1 MATYNDVINAGYRL
15 SDEEMEMCANKT
27 IADINAEAIKL
38 NKLEERVRQMLRDYF
53 SRLLMNH
60 DEENPLEV
68 KITIQPKEAFG
79 LSSNDL
85 PHLSEMW
92 MNPTEGWITF
102 CIDDVATDFDWMPT
116 EELIQIAN
124 EIEC

>member
-1 MATYNDVINAGYRL
+1 MATYNDVINAGYQL

-27 IADINAEAIKL
+27 IADINSEAIKL

-53 SRLLMNH
+53 SRLLADH
-60 DEENPLEV
+60 DEDNPMEV
-68 KITIQPKEAFG
+68 NITIEPKGAFG

-85 PHLSEMW
+85 PYLTEMW

-102 CIDDVATDFDWMPT
+102 YIDDVETDFDWMPT